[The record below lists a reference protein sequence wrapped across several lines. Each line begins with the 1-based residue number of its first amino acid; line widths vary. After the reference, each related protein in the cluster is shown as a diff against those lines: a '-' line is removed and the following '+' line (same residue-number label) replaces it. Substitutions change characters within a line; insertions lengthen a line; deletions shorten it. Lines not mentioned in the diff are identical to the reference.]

1 MNLVMGQYKKN
12 NTIIHRL
19 DPRLKL
25 YFLILYIVLVLFF
38 NNIAPMIL
46 SILVGCGVIY
56 LSKINILSMLK
67 SIHGFLLVIIFFT
80 VVSAVTFSSISPLLL
95 GIRLIMIMAV
105 STVFSMTTKPYHML
119 DALRQGL
126 HLSEELSMTI
136 AIAFG
141 FLPGLS
147 NEVDR
152 IRTAAASRGV
162 DMSEAGFFVKIR
174 DFIPLVGPLFRIS
187 IAKAGKLSDAMDIR
201 NYDADTEKTRVY
213 ELVFK
218 NRDRLAAILVAV
230 YVALVIILQILI

>member
-12 NTIIHRL
+12 NTIIHML

-25 YFLILYIVLVLFF
+25 YFLVLYVFLTLFF
-38 NNIAPMIL
+38 TNLAPMIL
-46 SILVGCGVIY
+46 SVLVGCGVVY
-56 LSKINILSMLK
+56 LSKIDIFTILK
-67 SIHGFLLVIIFFT
+67 SIHGFLFVIVFFT
-80 VVSAVTFSSISPLLL
+80 VVSSVTFSSVSPVLL
-95 GIRLIMIMAV
+95 GIRLIMIMVV
-105 STVFSMTTKPYHML
+105 SAVFSMTTKPYHML

-126 HLSEELSMTI
+126 HLTEELSMTV

-174 DFIPLVGPLFRIS
+174 DFVPLVGPLFRIS

-218 NRDRLAAILVAV
+218 KRDKVAAFFVAG
-230 YVALVIILQILI
+230 YVFLVIILQILI